1 MCNKQLKI
9 NSGHEQAKAHFE
21 KPQMLANSDND
32 SELFSPRV
40 ETSLQG
46 SPKEEMTDS
55 KISKKV

>member
-1 MCNKQLKI
+1 MKI
-9 NSGHEQAKAHFE
+9 NSSHEQAKAHFE